1 MHIKAPNLLLIIL
14 LSSINAHE
22 LAEET
27 ETFAAPE
34 DLEHFINPSDK
45 TKQDSVTLESL
56 NDAPQ
61 DEVVFDEQ
69 LYKSKAEQESIE
81 SLAEA
86 DRPPFPPLEVTW
98 LEVFCISLIVL
109 YAGNWWWGKDV
120 NYEIARL
127 WITQNKTVLLEN
139 FETVGEEAGALVVQE
154 GQSVFHCYATGRR
167 SVDYMETFLELK
179 PRQDLL
185 MFWLVD
191 IAMPATDAFTI
202 RVAITQMDTFCIA
215 FLPRKYASSY
225 HKSNRDLK
233 NYTSPRTVNGLKPQI
248 QAFSDTSEAIE
259 RLCGAADHIISEINA
274 LSDQAIHI
282 HISDDLDTFQGK
294 AMLLVRYHL
303 KDHRQMAISSRV
315 TKLTLVLA
323 DVVSSIQLTEKARSA
338 ATTMRKQSQKKK
350 AKTAQAEIQEKLFQK
365 RIEKKKEADEE
376 FLKLPPEQQRKLE
389 EKNARKEARKKT
401 PGVKVVKS

>member
-1 MHIKAPNLLLIIL
+1 
-14 LSSINAHE
+14 
-22 LAEET
+22 
-27 ETFAAPE
+27 
-34 DLEHFINPSDK
+34 
-45 TKQDSVTLESL
+45 
-56 NDAPQ
+56 
-61 DEVVFDEQ
+61 
-69 LYKSKAEQESIE
+69 
-81 SLAEA
+81 
-86 DRPPFPPLEVTW
+86 
-98 LEVFCISLIVL
+98 
-109 YAGNWWWGKDV
+109 
-120 NYEIARL
+120 
-127 WITQNKTVLLEN
+127 
-139 FETVGEEAGALVVQE
+139 
-154 GQSVFHCYATGRR
+154 
-167 SVDYMETFLELK
+167 METFLELK